1 MDGMDLSGLATG
13 GNDVSADSGLGGGSP
28 TIAPDISGSPA
39 AGAPASATILG
50 QKPSIATPPDVPGN
64 HAKILGM
71 LQGLA
76 VATSA
81 FGKALGTHGREGG
94 AQDVVAYQEQ
104 QRQEA
109 RAQQDQQMK
118 MKEFDLRSKAL
129 TTQQN
134 LAQFQLESAKQLFP
148 VELQEKFNEL
158 NKSTIEN
165 LEKLHITP
173 INAVAMVPGQNTA
186 THANSVVQAMPGGT
200 SGAIAIPVQD
210 GAHGEGKGNTN
221 VYSIP
226 QLNDLTTPDFV
237 SSQIASLKGTIDLAE
252 AGKADPKAIATAN
265 AQLDILSKA
274 NAMPV
279 GDFLKVQQQ
288 IATLVGNAAA
298 VTSQRNKTNEETA
311 KTQSAQNEATISG
324 VKATNAAT
332 DETLAQ
338 KKTKG
343 EIAGQSL
350 TNQKTQ
356 QEITLNNQLMGASDP
371 FGNKVGLPGDTPKD
385 IKQKEGKFTK
395 EFIEPMGSLVKSNEE
410 FNRIIDPN
418 NTMTPAEK
426 VTGLLNA
433 VGISFDPLKGKGARL
448 SNDVIQEHAGARD
461 IYQSALQK
469 IDALRPGGGGP
480 ITKQQV
486 LDYAKIAQGVVH
498 DSYVYNAREAQRQGL
513 PVDFLPR
520 PSKVGTIIDPATA
533 KIYLDVAGGD
543 KDKAHAAAVK
553 AGYGN

>member
-210 GAHGEGKGNTN
+210 GAHGEGKGKTN

-226 QLNDLTTPDFV
+226 QLNDPTTSDFV
-237 SSQIASLKGTIDLAE
+237 SSQIAALKGTIDLAE
-252 AGKADPKAIATAN
+252 AGKADPKAITAAR
-265 AQLDILSKA
+265 AQSDTLSKA
-274 NAMPV
+274 SAMPV
-279 GDFLKVQQQ
+279 GDFLKLQQQ
-288 IATLVGNAAA
+288 IETLVGNAAA

-350 TNQKTQ
+350 TNQKTSLDIKLNQ
-356 QEITLNNQLMGASDP
+356 QLLDGVDD
-371 FGNKVGLPGDTPKD
+371 FGNKIGLPGDNAKD
-385 IKQKEGKFTK
+385 IKGKEAKFTK
-395 EFIEPMGSLVKSNEE
+395 DFIEPLGSLAKTDME
-410 FNRIIDPN
+410 FSRILSKT
-418 NTMTPAEK
+418 TMNPAEK
-426 VTGLLNA
+426 VTALMDA
-433 VGISFDPLKGKGARL
+433 VGVSFDPLKGKGARL
-448 SNDVIQEHAGARD
+448 SNDVIQEHAKARD
-461 IYQSALQK
+461 IYQSGLQK
-469 IDALRPGGGGP
+469 IDQVRPGGGGP
-480 ITKQQV
+480 VTEDQV
-486 LDYAKIAQGVVH
+486 RKYAGIAKDIVH
-498 DSYVYNAREAQRQGL
+498 DAYVYNAHEAQRQGL
-513 PVDFLPR
+513 PVDFLPKAQH
-520 PSKVGTIIDPATA
+520 PGQVAPDNIIS
-533 KIYLDVAGGD
+533 IYVDSANGD
-543 KDKAHAAAVK
+543 QRKALAAMQK
-553 AGYGN
+553 AGYH